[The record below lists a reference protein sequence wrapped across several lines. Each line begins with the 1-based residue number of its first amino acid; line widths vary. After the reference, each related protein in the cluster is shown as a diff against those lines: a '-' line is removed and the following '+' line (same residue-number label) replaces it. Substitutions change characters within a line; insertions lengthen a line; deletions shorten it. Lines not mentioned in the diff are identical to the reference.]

1 MHLSKCLIPFAATVS
16 IFVSADVSA
25 QDVGFVGE
33 ARPGVPA
40 PIAPPR
46 LFANS
51 TEHYH
56 YLFVEHDG
64 GVTQTY
70 DSVPKWEGIYSTA
83 GNNYRT
89 DDGTIFRT
97 AEGEIVEGLL
107 TPAYEAAFRYRLSQ
121 AGDPS
126 SDNGVTVDRL
136 TNCEPAGHPRWLLEP
151 YTREL
156 INAPYQSWFM
166 NDLGNDTRRIYIGE
180 EHQNLDGTHYPG
192 GDSIG
197 FWTEDDRLIVHTVD
211 VWPNDFFR
219 GSPPTSNQFESVE
232 VFWKGTLAN
241 GEERIFVNATFY
253 DELAFVKPISL
264 TYTFRERP
272 ELIEFGYR
280 QRHFE
285 CSGNDNQYLTTDEN
299 GNPTTQTRLPGEPG
313 FSDPRGID
321 PSRNPDLPLNLAG
334 QAKSP
339 IFDDGLQQYSLEQKN
354 NDTE

>member
-1 MHLSKCLIPFAATVS
+1 MNVTKTLFPVAATAWLV
-16 IFVSADVSA
+16 VAAEVSA
-25 QDVGFVGE
+25 QDPGYVGE

-40 PIAPPR
+40 AIAPPR
-46 LFANS
+46 PFANS
-51 TEHYH
+51 TDHYR
-56 YLFVEHDG
+56 YLLEQHDG
-64 GVTQTY
+64 GVTHTY

-89 DDGTIFRT
+89 GDGTIFRT
-97 AEGEIVEGLL
+97 ADGQIVEGLL
-107 TPAYEAAFRYRLSQ
+107 TPEYEAAFRYRLSR
-121 AGDPS
+121 AGDPN

-151 YTREL
+151 YTREFV
-156 INAPYQSWFM
+156 NAPHQSWFM

-180 EHQNLDGTHYPG
+180 DHQNLDGTHYPQ

-197 FWTEDDRLIVHTVD
+197 FWAEDDKLVVHTVD

-232 VFWKGTLAN
+232 IFWEGTLPN
-241 GEERIFVNATFY
+241 GDKRIFVNATFY
-253 DELAFVKPISL
+253 DELAFVKPITL
-264 TYTFRERP
+264 TYTFRKRP
-272 ELIEFGYR
+272 ELVEFGYR
-280 QRHFE
+280 QRHFD

-313 FSDPRGID
+313 FSDPRGVD
-321 PSRNPDLPLNLAG
+321 PNRNLDLPLDLEG

-339 IFDDGLQQYSLEQKN
+339 IFDDSLFQEALEGSRSE
-354 NDTE
+354 TR